1 MEIQIFGKTSC
12 GKCEA
17 AKKKVAFFI
26 EKWGLAEHVPVKF
39 VDMETV
45 DGRAEGAFYD
55 VGSRIPVILVLDGGS
70 ERGRWDTEI
79 QDSNELRRA
88 LGLA

>member
-1 MEIQIFGKTSC
+1 MEIQIFGKTDC

-26 EKWGLAEHVPVKF
+26 DTWGLAAQVAVKF

-55 VGSRIPVILVLDGGS
+55 VAKVPTILVLDGGA
-70 ERGRWDTEI
+70 ETARWDTEI
-79 QDSNELRRA
+79 RDSNELRRA
-88 LGLA
+88 LGLE